1 MNRPIFALAA
11 ALAALLA
18 AVPLADAQQKKS
30 AALDLSTPA
39 GASLAQR
46 KIQCSAIDNV
56 AVTYTFH
63 GEAFA
68 RVPGERDRKLFDV
81 EGMNVRQCV
90 TVTDPQRGTGW
101 RLVSRELLLYL
112 DPATGEILR
121 EWKNPWTGQTVKV
134 LQTTNDPVN
143 QRPVFPATADSRL
156 TGWRGTINGD
166 TWWDTITVP
175 LFYSNPLAGAYQKQI
190 GGFYHATEM
199 FNFFGKVSELTDPRN
214 PSPAVN
220 VGWVRM
226 ADWLPWMEM
235 SGRAGIIYMHAAGR
249 KIDDYS
255 QLPKVMRT
263 AIEQEYPAY
272 RTPPPGDD
280 ARENETSWTL
290 YKKTFP
296 PPAAVQPAAK

>member
-1 MNRPIFALAA
+1 MNRPLLATVA
-11 ALAALLA
+11 AFAALLA
-18 AVPLADAQQKKS
+18 AASPPLDAKPEGKPI
-30 AALDLSTPA
+30 DLGTPQ
-39 GASLAQR
+39 GANLAQR
-46 KIQCSAIDNV
+46 KIQCSANDAFPVI
-56 AVTYTFH
+56 YTFH

-101 RLVSRELLLYL
+101 RLVSRELLLYI
-112 DPATGEILR
+112 DPATGQILR

-143 QRPVFPATADSRL
+143 QRPVFPATGDSRL
-156 TGWRGTINGD
+156 TGWRGTISGD

-175 LFYSNPLAGAYQKQI
+175 LFYTNPLAGPYQKQV

-199 FNFFGKVSELTDPRN
+199 FNFFGKVSELVDPGN
-214 PSPAVN
+214 PNPAVQ

-235 SGRAGIIYMHAAGR
+235 SGRAGLIYMHAAGR
-249 KIDDYS
+249 KVDDYA
-255 QLPKVMRT
+255 QLPKVMRD
-263 AIEQEYPAY
+263 AIEQEYPVY
-272 RTPPPGDD
+272 RNPPPGDD
-280 ARENETSWTL
+280 MRENETSWTL

-296 PPAAVQPAAK
+296 PADAPPAERK